1 MNGFD
6 EIKKSDTQA
15 DNLQNGELSQEKNAE
30 NVKADKSDVEYD
42 TQVAREKFEKHR
54 MYLIG
59 ISTSGLFIA
68 LMIISAFISIPVTTS
83 VKFTLQFLVTN
94 VCCLL
99 LGKKWGTLSVFLYI
113 LLGLFGLPIFSNGGG
128 FAYVLQPSFGFLI
141 GMMIGGF
148 FASWFRE
155 KVGKN
160 NFLTYFLA
168 SLIDLVILDIVGVAY
183 GAGMLYG
190 YMHSTMGVWA
200 FLMAMLIPFIPIDIA
215 KCVISSLIC
224 PKLSKFSKFSR

>member
-6 EIKKSDTQA
+6 EFQKKDEQADDLQNSDNKLVVEKSQEINKEGATIDTQ
-15 DNLQNGELSQEKNAE
+15 K
-30 NVKADKSDVEYD
+30 
-42 TQVAREKFEKHR
+42 ARENYEKHR
-54 MYLIG
+54 MYILG

-68 LMIISAFISIPVTTS
+68 LMIISAFISIPLTTS

-99 LGKKWGTLSVFLYI
+99 LGKKWGTISVLLYI

-141 GMMIGGF
+141 GMMVGGF
-148 FASWFRE
+148 FAAWFRE

-168 SLIDLVILDIVGVAY
+168 SLIDLVILDVIGVAY
-183 GAGMLYG
+183 GAGILYG
-190 YMHSTMGVWA
+190 YTHSTMGVWN
-200 FLMAMLIPFIPIDIA
+200 FLMIMLIPFIPIDIV